1 MLFSILCSENE
12 RLYVSL
18 IWVVALFG
26 KQDKVVIFLIKVY
39 YLET

>member
-1 MLFSILCSENE
+1 MILLSFSILYSENE

-26 KQDKVVIFLIKVY
+26 KQEKVVIF
-39 YLET
+39 